1 MPEFIY
7 KTNKE
12 LVKCVNCG
20 NVEFIQHQPLTGMVP
35 YECQRCHFV
44 SFFGGGFAPEKRAP
58 AM

>member
-12 LVKCVNCG
+12 PVKCVNCG
-20 NVEFIQHQPLTGMVP
+20 NIEFIRQQPVNGMVP

-44 SFFGGGFAPEKRAP
+44 SFFGGEFAPEETAAK
-58 AM
+58 